1 MLEEAGYYNLD
12 NLWFNPISGSYL
24 VWMLGSLMTT
34 FV

>member
-1 MLEEAGYYNLD
+1 MFEEAGYYNLD
-12 NLWFNPISGSYL
+12 NLWFNPISCSYL